1 MSTDVVA
8 AEPRGV
14 PARFVAFLR
23 DVRAEIGKVTW
34 PTRDEIRKATI
45 VIVLFVTTLGLAIGM
60 MDTILQ
66 LVLVRMVA
74 RIF

>member
-1 MSTDVVA
+1 VAEAVA
-8 AEPRGV
+8 AAPRSFPGRV
-14 PARFVAFLR
+14 VAFLR

-45 VIVLFVTTLGLAIGM
+45 VIVIFVAVLGTLIGI
-60 MDTILQ
+60 MDTLLQ

-74 RIF
+74 QVF

>member
-1 MSTDVVA
+1 MSSEALA
-8 AEPRGV
+8 AAPRSF
-14 PARFVAFLR
+14 PARLIAFLR

-45 VIVLFVTTLGLAIGM
+45 VIVIFVTVLGTLIGL
-60 MDTILQ
+60 MDMVLQ

-74 RIF
+74 QVF